1 VPPPTHWSTTFAPFV
16 PSTRDTRH
24 NNKVASIGYQV
35 YDISEDEI
43 DYLMSKR
50 IKMNVMYLP
59 ASTSLGSTSWFLR
72 LFGDL
77 RSKDDGMETYV
88 GLDAHLIVQCL

>member
-1 VPPPTHWSTTFAPFV
+1 
-16 PSTRDTRH
+16 
-24 NNKVASIGYQV
+24 
-35 YDISEDEI
+35 
-43 DYLMSKR
+43 MSKR

-77 RSKDDGMETYV
+77 RSKDGGMETYV
-88 GLDAHLIVQCL
+88 GLDVHLIVQCL